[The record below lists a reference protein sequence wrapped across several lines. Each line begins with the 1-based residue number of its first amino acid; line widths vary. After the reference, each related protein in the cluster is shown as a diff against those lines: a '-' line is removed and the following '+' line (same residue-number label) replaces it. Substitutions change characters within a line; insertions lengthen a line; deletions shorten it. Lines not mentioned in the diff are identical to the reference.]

1 MLPFLTPYD
10 VTGILPTCRFLNRA
24 GELPAY
30 WIEAS
35 SSLRLMDDR
44 EGEQKARPR
53 WWDLGACQR
62 NSASG
67 VNSMQEDAFWDPAPF
82 LGRPGTIRNLFKL
95 AAARTDPLFITTV
108 LHFLNL
114 APHHPALE
122 CPSFCAELN
131 PAVWAELQLP
141 RPPLTEGESGV
152 PTRLPDS
159 FEATL
164 NEHDRRFW
172 LVDDRRRSQ
181 RKGSRPNIV
190 KILEAARFQERRK
203 GRKGRES
210 RVTFATKYTH
220 RYTNTRK
227 TKKERSRGKRRE
239 REMSPEEEVRES

>member
-1 MLPFLTPYD
+1 MTTEVIVFCCRICISPPYWVSGCTHDLCFSFPFSPTQIQISFF
-10 VTGILPTCRFLNRA
+10 VTGLFGQSGGDVAFFCKHG
-24 GELPAY
+24 GEADATFQF
-30 WIEAS
+30 ETA
-35 SSLRLMDDR
+35 
-44 EGEQKARPR
+44 
-53 WWDLGACQR
+53 R

-67 VNSMQEDAFWDPAPF
+67 VKSMQEDAFWDPAPF
-82 LGRPGTIRNLFKL
+82 LGRPGTVRNLFKL

-131 PAVWAELQLP
+131 PAVWAELQMP

-164 NEHDRRFW
+164 NENDKRSW

-181 RKGSRPNIV
+181 RMGSRPNIV
-190 KILEAARFQERRK
+190 KILEAARF
-203 GRKGRES
+203 
-210 RVTFATKYTH
+210 
-220 RYTNTRK
+220 
-227 TKKERSRGKRRE
+227 
-239 REMSPEEEVRES
+239 